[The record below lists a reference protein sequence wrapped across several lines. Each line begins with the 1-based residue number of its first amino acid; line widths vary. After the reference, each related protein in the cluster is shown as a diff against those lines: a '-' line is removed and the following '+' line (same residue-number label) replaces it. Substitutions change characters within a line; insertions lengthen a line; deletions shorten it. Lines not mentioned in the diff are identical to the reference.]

1 MSGLGPIPLLT
12 QAERDSRERLAIWQK
27 GAVIP
32 GYDAREWRY
41 DFEGFAIRWSDYGN
55 TASKHGW
62 QRDHIHPFVLGG
74 ADHISNFRP
83 RHWRANQSAGGA
95 LSGLGLINS

>member
-55 TASKHGW
+55 TA
-62 QRDHIHPFVLGG
+62 
-74 ADHISNFRP
+74 
-83 RHWRANQSAGGA
+83 
-95 LSGLGLINS
+95 